1 MKVATGS
8 SSTPGFTAP
17 QPSLPNGNNTL
28 GTAAGTAVRPASSGN
43 STVALAEAIFELD
56 DDEDW
61 TADGGQLRPVVSLS
75 FWLVVAI
82 WVVLF

>member
-1 MKVATGS
+1 MVATGS
-8 SSTPGFTAP
+8 SSTTGLATP

-43 STVALAEAIFELD
+43 PTVALAEAVFDID

-61 TADGGQLRPVVSLS
+61 TAGGRQLRPIVSLG
-75 FWLVVAI
+75 LCLAAI
-82 WVVLF
+82 VSVVLL

>member
-1 MKVATGS
+1 MVATGS
-8 SSTPGFTAP
+8 SSAPGFTAP

-43 STVALAEAIFELD
+43 STVALAEAIFDID

-61 TADGGQLRPVVSLS
+61 TAGGGQLRPIASLCLCLAVVVS
-75 FWLVVAI
+75 
-82 WVVLF
+82 VVLF